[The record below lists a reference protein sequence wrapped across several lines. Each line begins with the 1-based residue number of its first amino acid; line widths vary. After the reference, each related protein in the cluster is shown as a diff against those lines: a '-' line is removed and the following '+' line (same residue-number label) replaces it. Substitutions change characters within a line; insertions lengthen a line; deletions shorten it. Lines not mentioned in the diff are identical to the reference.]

1 MTKLLT
7 IFSSVQMQH
16 WKVKS
21 MKHTGGCHCGQI
33 TLESNLEPMAI
44 VQCNCQSCRRLTGAI
59 SVTTLYGEDEIQI
72 TGNTDC
78 YTHQGGSGGDVTTHF
93 CVRCNTRVKYFFDI
107 FEGIV
112 LVPIGC
118 FDEVK
123 SFEPKLEI
131 WTDEK
136 LTWLSD
142 NGCFVERVKD
152 MGVQERLMVLLASL
166 EDRWNIFISALI
178 ARTYNVPTV

>member
-1 MTKLLT
+1 
-7 IFSSVQMQH
+7 
-16 WKVKS
+16 

-166 EDRWNIFISALI
+166 EDR
-178 ARTYNVPTV
+178 